1 MLIDKHANRQHS
13 SGPMKNKAA
22 GSMQQTALSGRDLAA
37 AVQRRLLDHTPL
49 DDFGLIGNFNYAPIR
64 LVTWMP
70 AALWE
75 QGFLTHPGDEARLL
89 DPAFR
94 ALTAKAVRLG
104 LEDFLR
110 LQP

>member
-1 MLIDKHANRQHS
+1 MLE
-13 SGPMKNKAA
+13 
-22 GSMQQTALSGRDLAA
+22 QTG
-37 AVQRRLLDHTPL
+37 L

-70 AALWE
+70 AALVE
-75 QGFLTHPGDEARLL
+75 QAFVSHPGDEARLL

-94 ALTAKAVRLG
+94 ALMAKAVRLG

-110 LQP
+110 LP